1 MGKYNANG
9 SICKMKGRFSDY
21 QHFQYRS
28 YPSPSQYDL
37 QLVYRQA
44 FAGLSASVAAFVP
57 PTSF

>member
-57 PTSF
+57 PI